1 MVKEL
6 FEIIWKFID
15 VILYFL
21 GVAAIAYGCF
31 LINKSAGY
39 ISIGAIALIT
49 ALLTEILASKKGSD
63 N

>member
-6 FEIIWKFID
+6 FEIIWNFID
-15 VILYFL
+15 VILYFF

-31 LINKSAGY
+31 LINKSVGF
-39 ISIGAIALIT
+39 ISVGAIALIT
-49 ALLTEILASKKGSD
+49 AFLTEILASKKGSD

>member
-31 LINKSAGY
+31 SINKSVGF
-39 ISIGAIALIT
+39 ISIGVMSFIT
-49 ALLTEILASKKGSD
+49 AFLTEILVTKKGSD

>member
-6 FEIIWKFID
+6 LKIIWQFID
-15 VILYFL
+15 VIFYIV

-31 LINKSAGY
+31 LINKSMGF
-39 ISIGAIALIT
+39 ISIGIIAFVT
-49 ALLTEILASKKGSD
+49 AFLTEVLATKKGSD

>member
-6 FEIIWKFID
+6 FELIWKFID
-15 VILYFL
+15 VILYVV

-31 LINKSAGY
+31 LINKSVGF

-49 ALLTEILASKKGSD
+49 AFLTEILATKKGSD